1 MQASL
6 VREGIPE
13 LGSHNQEGPLLGS
26 TPLMDCYPRGDL
38 QKAPPPP
45 PQDLNGCA
53 EIGKER

>member
-45 PQDLNGCA
+45 PPKILTVVQ
-53 EIGKER
+53 K